1 MFLSSCTTAQP
12 SGEEISDRMSKCMER
27 LKSYL
32 SELGDID
39 YIVLKTDGIGNSAI
53 HKISNSNMIKCKI

>member
-1 MFLSSCTTAQP
+1 
-12 SGEEISDRMSKCMER
+12 MSKCMER